1 MISKNRD
8 CVEKHSPCFLSRR
21 LGKNES
27 WDFHFD
33 ISYVTMYMPHNL
45 TIPAIGKILA
55 NSVFSPLLIPI
66 AGLRLCGNNGGT
78 LLQCVPSLGRIFIY
92 RRFFMKRIVGLF
104 LFFFVLVAFSAC
116 GNTESHEGE
125 AKSPSGSKL
134 QKGKNYQDVIKEFSE
149 LGFTNI
155 KTEKQEDL
163 VFGWLTEDGEVEW
176 VSIDGDKE
184 YYPDRWYKNDVEVI
198 VAYHTFPNTEAN
210 SDVETELP
218 EEESRPGEV
227 HAPSSDDGNQ
237 EKSQPEDDEILTV
250 DNCEELR
257 EILENKNEM
266 DEMYSEF
273 SENYRGRTIRFDG
286 NIAYIAKH
294 SATNPIT
301 GKTKVYDTIFDLL
314 IYVGDYDPNKASGP
328 HFKFD
333 GVSAYELPEL
343 SETNLNYTITA
354 KVGEYDNDSGLWEL
368 SYDSMEIRE

>member
-149 LGFTNI
+149 LGLAI
-155 KTEKQEDL
+155 Q
-163 VFGWLTEDGEVEW
+163 
-176 VSIDGDKE
+176 
-184 YYPDRWYKNDVEVI
+184 
-198 VAYHTFPNTEAN
+198 
-210 SDVETELP
+210 
-218 EEESRPGEV
+218 
-227 HAPSSDDGNQ
+227 
-237 EKSQPEDDEILTV
+237 
-250 DNCEELR
+250 
-257 EILENKNEM
+257 
-266 DEMYSEF
+266 
-273 SENYRGRTIRFDG
+273 
-286 NIAYIAKH
+286 
-294 SATNPIT
+294 
-301 GKTKVYDTIFDLL
+301 
-314 IYVGDYDPNKASGP
+314 
-328 HFKFD
+328 
-333 GVSAYELPEL
+333 SAYNVFQSPQKQQNEATYIHYTLIRAL
-343 SETNLNYTITA
+343 FCETTML
-354 KVGEYDNDSGLWEL
+354 
-368 SYDSMEIRE
+368 